1 MADRNP
7 LRHDQLAL
15 AVPSPG
21 RTVLAPGDVVLI
33 AEVRDELR
41 TGFGALAAVERGV
54 SVFGSA
60 RTRPE
65 DPDYELARAV
75 AARLGRDGFAII
87 TGGGAGIMEAA
98 NRGARDADA
107 LSIGLSIALQL
118 GERMNRYVDLP
129 LRFQYVF
136 TRKVMF
142 ARYASAFLVF
152 PGGFGTLDEVF
163 ELAALMQTGKLSSS
177 PVVLVRR
184 AYWEPLVGWLRDCA
198 LPAGKIS
205 RSDLDLLA
213 LADDEAEI
221 CDLVGAAA
229 RRV

>member
-7 LRHDQLAL
+7 PRNDQLAL
-15 AVPSPG
+15 AVSPSG
-21 RTVLAPGDVVLI
+21 RTDTVPGDAVLI

-41 TGFGALAAVERGV
+41 TGFGALAAVERSV

-60 RTRPE
+60 RTRPD
-65 DPDYELARAV
+65 DPDYRLARAV
-75 AARLGRDGFAII
+75 ATRLGHDGFAII

-98 NRGARDADA
+98 NRGARDADSP
-107 LSIGLSIALQL
+107 SIGLSIALPL

-142 ARYASAFLVF
+142 VRYASAFLVF

-163 ELAALMQTGKLSSS
+163 ELAALMQTGKLASS

-184 AYWEPLVGWLRDCA
+184 AYWQPLLGWLRDCA

>member
-7 LRHDQLAL
+7 LTDAHLAL

-21 RTVLAPGDVVLI
+21 GPGMAPGDSVLM

-41 TGFGALAAVERGV
+41 RGFSALAAVKRGV

-60 RTRPE
+60 RTRPD

-75 AARLGRDGFAII
+75 AGRLGADGFAII

-98 NRGARDADA
+98 NRGARDAESV
-107 LSIGLSIALQL
+107 SIGLSL
-118 GERMNRYVDLP
+118 GERMNAYVDLP
-129 LRFQYVF
+129 LRFQHVF
-136 TRKVMF
+136 TRKLMF
-142 ARYASAFLVF
+142 VRYASAFLVF

-163 ELAALMQTGKLSSS
+163 ELAALMQTGKVSSF

-184 AYWEPLVGWLRDCA
+184 SYWEPLVGWLRDFA
-198 LPAGKIS
+198 LPAGTIS
-205 RSDLDLLA
+205 ASDLDLLA

-221 CDLVGAAA
+221 CELLGRAA
-229 RRV
+229 RRI

>member
-7 LRHDQLAL
+7 LTDAHLAL

-21 RTVLAPGDVVLI
+21 GPGMAPGDSVLM

-41 TGFGALAAVERGV
+41 RGFSALAAVKRGV

-60 RTRPE
+60 RTRPD

-75 AARLGRDGFAII
+75 AGRLGADGFAII

-98 NRGARDADA
+98 NRGARDAESV
-107 LSIGLSIALQL
+107 SIGLSL
-118 GERMNRYVDLP
+118 GERMNAYVDLP

-136 TRKVMF
+136 TRKLMF
-142 ARYASAFLVF
+142 VRYASAFLVF

-163 ELAALMQTGKLSSS
+163 ELAALMQTGKVSSL

-184 AYWEPLVGWLRDCA
+184 PYWEPLLGWLRDFA

-205 RSDLDLLA
+205 AAELDLLA

-221 CDLVGAAA
+221 CELLGRAA
-229 RRV
+229 RRI

>member
-7 LRHDQLAL
+7 LTDAHLAL
-15 AVPSPG
+15 AGPSPAG
-21 RTVLAPGDVVLI
+21 PALPPGDSVLM

-41 TGFGALAAVERGV
+41 MGFSALAAVRRGV

-60 RTRPE
+60 RTRPD

-75 AARLGRDGFAII
+75 AGRLGADGFAII

-98 NRGARDADA
+98 NRGARDAESV
-107 LSIGLSIALQL
+107 SIGLSL
-118 GERMNRYVDLP
+118 GERMNAYVDLP
-129 LRFQYVF
+129 LRFQHVF
-136 TRKVMF
+136 TRKLMF
-142 ARYASAFLVF
+142 VRYASAFLVF

-163 ELAALMQTGKLSSS
+163 ELAALMQTGKVSSL

-184 AYWEPLVGWLRDCA
+184 PYWEPLLGWLRDFA

-205 RSDLDLLA
+205 AAELDLLA

-221 CDLVGAAA
+221 CELLGRAA
-229 RRV
+229 RRI

>member
-7 LRHDQLAL
+7 LTDAHLAL
-15 AVPSPG
+15 AGPSPAG
-21 RTVLAPGDVVLI
+21 PALPPGDSVLM

-41 TGFGALAAVERGV
+41 MGFSALAAVRRGV

-60 RTRPE
+60 RTRPD

-75 AARLGRDGFAII
+75 AGRLGADGFAII

-98 NRGARDADA
+98 NRGARDAESV
-107 LSIGLSIALQL
+107 SIGLSL
-118 GERMNRYVDLP
+118 GERMNAYVDLP

-136 TRKVMF
+136 TRKLMF
-142 ARYASAFLVF
+142 VRYASAFLVF

-163 ELAALMQTGKLSSS
+163 ELAALMQTGKVSSF

-184 AYWEPLVGWLRDCA
+184 SYWEPLVGWLRDFA
-198 LPAGKIS
+198 LPAGTIS
-205 RSDLDLLA
+205 ASDLDLLA

-221 CDLVGAAA
+221 CDLLGGAA
-229 RRV
+229 RRI

>member
-7 LRHDQLAL
+7 LTDAHLAL

-21 RTVLAPGDVVLI
+21 GPGMAPGDSVLM

-41 TGFGALAAVERGV
+41 RGFSALAAVKRGV

-60 RTRPE
+60 RTRPD

-75 AARLGRDGFAII
+75 AGRLGADGFAII

-98 NRGARDADA
+98 NRGARDAESV
-107 LSIGLSIALQL
+107 SIGLSL
-118 GERMNRYVDLP
+118 GERMNAYVDLP
-129 LRFQYVF
+129 LRFQHVF
-136 TRKVMF
+136 TRKLMF
-142 ARYASAFLVF
+142 VRYASAFLVF

-163 ELAALMQTGKLSSS
+163 ELAALMQTGKVSSL

-184 AYWEPLVGWLRDCA
+184 PYWEPLLGWLRDFA

-205 RSDLDLLA
+205 AAELDLLA

-221 CDLVGAAA
+221 CELLGRAA
-229 RRV
+229 RRI

>member
-7 LRHDQLAL
+7 LTDAHLAL
-15 AVPSPG
+15 AGPSPAG
-21 RTVLAPGDVVLI
+21 PALPPGDSVLM

-41 TGFGALAAVERGV
+41 MGFSALAAVRRGV

-60 RTRPE
+60 RTRPD

-75 AARLGRDGFAII
+75 AGRLGADGFAII

-98 NRGARDADA
+98 NRGARDAESV
-107 LSIGLSIALQL
+107 SIGLSL
-118 GERMNRYVDLP
+118 GERMNAYVDLP

-136 TRKVMF
+136 TRKLMF
-142 ARYASAFLVF
+142 VRYASAFLVF

-163 ELAALMQTGKLSSS
+163 ELAALMQTGKVSSL

-184 AYWEPLVGWLRDCA
+184 PYWEPLLGWLRDFA

-205 RSDLDLLA
+205 AAELDLLA

-221 CDLVGAAA
+221 CELLGRAA
-229 RRV
+229 RRI